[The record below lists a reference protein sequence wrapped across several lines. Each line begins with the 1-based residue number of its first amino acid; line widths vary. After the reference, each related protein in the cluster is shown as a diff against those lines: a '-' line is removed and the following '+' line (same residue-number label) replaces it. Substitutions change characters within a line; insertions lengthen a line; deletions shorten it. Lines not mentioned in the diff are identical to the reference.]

1 MIIQIQTHS
10 HSNKNL
16 QRNTEELGSYQK
28 KIIRI
33 DNHLGVSL
41 AGLAPDARILSNFL
55 RQQSM
60 SSKLVYNR
68 PLAVSRAVHSIADK
82 AQTNTQQYGRRPYG
96 VGLII
101 IGHDES
107 GPHLYEFLP
116 SGSVLEYVGTAIGA
130 RSQAARTYLERTFQE
145 FADCSLEEL
154 IVHGLNALRD
164 TLAQDKELT
173 LKNTSI
179 SFVGVDT
186 PFKILD
192 EDLVVPWLD
201 KLDSVSR
208 SSGANPTTTADETT
222 EPTETTESTEQAT
235 DAPQDSMD
243 TTE

>member
-1 MIIQIQTHS
+1 
-10 HSNKNL
+10 
-16 QRNTEELGSYQK
+16 
-28 KIIRI
+28 
-33 DNHLGVSL
+33 
-41 AGLAPDARILSNFL
+41 
-55 RQQSM
+55 M

-101 IGHDES
+101 IGFDDS

-130 RSQAARTYLERTFQE
+130 RSQAARTYLERTFQD
-145 FADCSLEEL
+145 FGDCSLEDL
-154 IVHGLNALRD
+154 IIHGLNALRD

-173 LKNTSI
+173 LKNTSVAY
-179 SFVGVDT
+179 VGVDT
-186 PFKILD
+186 PFKVLD

-208 SSGANPTTTADETT
+208 SSGANPAAAAAET
-222 EPTETTESTEQAT
+222 EA
-235 DAPQDSMD
+235 DAPDVASAEQQEGAAEDGDEPPAPADTMD